1 MIFMADYFGPW
12 AGHKDATDQVKIDAY
27 NLLEKVN
34 GLLDEA
40 FAHMIDM
47 EDNPTTGTLV
57 SGSTY
62 GGFRPQDCPQ
72 GAPQSSHKVGRGI
85 DIYDPKN
92 VLDNWITDAI
102 LERHGLYREA
112 PLSTPRWC
120 HLTDRAPK
128 SGRRTF
134 QP

>member
-12 AGHKDATDQVKIDAY
+12 AGHKDATDQVKVDAY

-34 GLLDEA
+34 NLLDEA
-40 FAHMIDM
+40 ARCMIDLD
-47 EDNPTTGTLV
+47 DNPSTGSLV
-57 SGSTY
+57 AGSTY

-72 GAPQSSHKVGRGI
+72 GAPNSSHKMGRGI

-92 VLDNWITDAI
+92 ALDNWITDAI

-112 PLSTPRWC
+112 PLATTHWC
-120 HLTDRAPK
+120 HLTDRPPH
-128 SGRRTF
+128 SGKRTF